1 MSNTKPTQDES
12 LRIEPVTLD
21 EVPQIARLWYD
32 IFSMP
37 EMRRLFPDTPG
48 LRQWWD
54 DANRYDLLN
63 KPGQKYLKAVDE
75 NGKMAGYAKWDFA
88 LEQRGDRFP
97 PWHAESDREACDA
110 FFGGLEKERLRLVGG
125 KKHYCMSCLKFPP
138 IEPPSQF

>member
-21 EVPQIARLWYD
+21 DVPQITRLWYD